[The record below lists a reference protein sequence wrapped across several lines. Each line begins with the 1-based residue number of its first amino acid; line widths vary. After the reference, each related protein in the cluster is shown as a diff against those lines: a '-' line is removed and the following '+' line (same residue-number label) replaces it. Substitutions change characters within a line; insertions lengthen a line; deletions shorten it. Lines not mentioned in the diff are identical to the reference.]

1 MSNPLTKALELVPIP
16 LLAPLSEL
24 VQIILDAPD
33 QHAAIERAKF
43 YAAADAAKLAA
54 DALLRKELG

>member
-1 MSNPLTKALELVPIP
+1 MNPLST
-16 LLAPLSEL
+16 LLAAVPGALVDPLTEL
-24 VQIILDAPD
+24 VQLILDAPNP
-33 QHAAIERAKF
+33 HSAIERAKY